1 MGANSGQTAAEVD
14 LVTAASVEV
23 ERHIQTVSAGAE
35 EMSASISEIIA
46 IIDQIAE
53 FQATIAAAVEQQ
65 AAVLAEVTDQLSKA
79 TVAADQVLAGLDTLI
94 DRSDSRSSG

>member
-1 MGANSGQTAAEVD
+1 VITAIVAETGDVA
-14 LVTAASVEV
+14 T
-23 ERHIQTVSAGAE
+23 T
-35 EMSASISEIIA
+35 IA
-46 IIDQIAE
+46 TTTDAVGDIHQV
-53 FQATIAAAVEQQ
+53 QMMIAAAVEQQ